1 MMNPAINYKVS
12 FSGANIWTILAICF
26 LSALA
31 TNGLFIFTCLATLLL
46 ILSLIWRYNRPGI
59 LVFAFILQWLQVITY
74 IFWLNSRGQ
83 SMLASNSAAAL
94 LVSCIGLFL
103 MAVII
108 HFMIKNL
115 EIPSLAKLREQA
127 EKINPR
133 KLLLVYVLT
142 TAFLTSIRFMFG
154 NAGGA
159 DQFLVVISSL
169 KWVFFMAYGFI
180 VWLRKKNVLI
190 FIIIIGYE
198 FASSLTSYF
207 SNFKEVLLF
216 VIIIALTFVTKIKTR
231 QIIFGVIAVILLGG
245 LLLTWTAIK
254 SDYRN
259 YVNKGKREQVV
270 SVKKSEAMGKIQSE
284 VQDLTW
290 NNYKFASN
298 MILYRIQYL
307 HNLNLSMERVPY
319 LMPYQ
324 NGAVWWKNISFV
336 ITPRIFFP
344 NKGIYNASEKA
355 RLYTGLNYAGL
366 NEGSSFSLGYF
377 ADSYVD
383 FGYIGMFFP
392 IALIGLLVGW
402 IYRVFFKMSRLNL
415 LFRYSIINI
424 CLYSFVSFEA
434 DGLFLFGRL
443 LTNFLVYWLL
453 ARTMFPLLQTWLY
466 KND

>member
-1 MMNPAINYKVS
+1 MNPAINYKVS
-12 FSGANIWTILAICF
+12 FSGTNVWTILAICL
-26 LSALA
+26 LSTLSF
-31 TNGLFIFTCLATLLL
+31 NGIFIFTCLATLML

-74 IFWLNSRGQ
+74 IFWQNSKGQ

-94 LVSCIGLFL
+94 LVSCAGLFL
-103 MAVII
+103 MAVVI
-108 HFMIKNL
+108 HFMIRNL
-115 EIPSLAKLREQA
+115 EIPTLARLREQA
-127 EKINPR
+127 EKINSR

-142 TAFLTSIRFMFG
+142 TVFLTSVRFVFG

-159 DQFLVVISSL
+159 DQLLVVFSSL
-169 KWVFFMAYGFI
+169 KWVFFMTYGFM

-207 SNFKEVLLF
+207 SSFKEVLLF
-216 VIIIALTFVTKIKTR
+216 AIIVALTFVTKIRPR
-231 QIIFGVIAVILLGG
+231 QIIFGLIAIVLLGV

-254 SDYRN
+254 SDYRM

-270 SVKKSEAMGKIQSE
+270 SVKRSEAIGKMQSE
-284 VQDLTW
+284 VQDLTL
-290 NNYKFASN
+290 NNYKLASN

-319 LMPYQ
+319 LLPHQ

-336 ITPRIFFP
+336 LTPRVLFP
-344 NKGIYNASEKA
+344 NKGVYNASEKA
-355 RLYTGLNYAGL
+355 RLYTGLHYAGL
-366 NEGSSFSLGYF
+366 KEGSSFSLGYF

-383 FGYIGMFFP
+383 FGYVGMFFP
-392 IALIGLLVGW
+392 IALIGLFVGW
-402 IYRVFFKMSRLNL
+402 IYRVFFKMSRLNV
-415 LFRYSIINI
+415 LFSYAIINI
-424 CLYSFVSFEA
+424 CLYNFSSFEA

-443 LTNFLVYWLL
+443 LTNLIVYWVL
-453 ARTMFPLLQTWLY
+453 AVTVFPMLQKWLY
-466 KND
+466 KKG

>member
-1 MMNPAINYKVS
+1 MNPAINYKVS
-12 FSGANIWTILAICF
+12 FSGTNVWTILAICL
-26 LSALA
+26 LSTLSF
-31 TNGLFIFTCLATLLL
+31 NGIFIFTCLATLML

-74 IFWLNSRGQ
+74 IFWQNSKGQ

-94 LVSCIGLFL
+94 LVSCAGLFL
-103 MAVII
+103 MAVVI
-108 HFMIKNL
+108 HFMIRNL
-115 EIPSLAKLREQA
+115 EIPTLARLREQA
-127 EKINPR
+127 EKINSR

-142 TAFLTSIRFMFG
+142 TVFLTSVRFVFG

-159 DQFLVVISSL
+159 DQLLVVFSSL
-169 KWVFFMAYGFI
+169 KWVFFMTYGFM

-207 SNFKEVLLF
+207 SSFKEVLLF
-216 VIIIALTFVTKIKTR
+216 AIIVALTFVTKIRPR
-231 QIIFGVIAVILLGG
+231 QIIFGLIAIVLLGV

-254 SDYRN
+254 SDYRM

-270 SVKKSEAMGKIQSE
+270 SVKRSEAIGKMQSE
-284 VQDLTW
+284 VQDLTL
-290 NNYKFASN
+290 NNYKLASN

-319 LMPYQ
+319 LLPHQ

-336 ITPRIFFP
+336 LTPRVLFP
-344 NKGIYNASEKA
+344 NKGVYNASEKA
-355 RLYTGLNYAGL
+355 RLYTGLHYAGL
-366 NEGSSFSLGYF
+366 KEGSSFSLGYF

-383 FGYIGMFFP
+383 FGYVGMFFP
-392 IALIGLLVGW
+392 IALIGLFVGW
-402 IYRVFFKMSRLNL
+402 IYRVFFKMSRLNV
-415 LFRYSIINI
+415 LFSYAIINI
-424 CLYSFVSFEA
+424 FLYNFSSFEA

-443 LTNFLVYWLL
+443 LTNLIVYWVL
-453 ARTMFPLLQTWLY
+453 AVTVFPMLQKWLY
-466 KND
+466 KKG